1 MIGIENFGAFL
12 LAGIILNLTP
22 GADTMYILARS
33 ISQGK
38 KAGIYS
44 VLGISSGIIVH
55 TFAAAFGLSLII
67 AQSALAF
74 NVIKYLGAAYLVF
87 LGIKSLTS
95 SKKTELVHIQQKLS
109 GKKIFLSGMLTNVLN
124 PKVALFFLAFLP
136 QFIQLQHAQNPGP
149 YLILGMS
156 FVATATLWTMIIA
169 LLSARFASFIRQ
181 NQHVERW
188 INRSAGVVFIL
199 LGLKIALEKSK

>member
-44 VLGISSGIIVH
+44 VLGISSGIIIH

-74 NVIKYLGAAYLVF
+74 NMIKYLGAAYLVF
-87 LGIKSLTS
+87 LGIKSLFS
-95 SKKTELVHIQQKLS
+95 SKKTELVQVRQKLS

-136 QFIQLQHAQNPGP
+136 QFIQLPYAQDPIP
-149 YLILGMS
+149 YLVLGLS
-156 FVATATLWTMIIA
+156 FVATATLWTLVIA
-169 LLSARFASFIRQ
+169 LLSAKFASFIKK
-181 NQHVERW
+181 NQHIERW
-188 INRSAGVVFIL
+188 INRAAGVVFIS
-199 LGLKIALEKSK
+199 LGLKIALERSK

>member
-44 VLGISSGIIVH
+44 VLGISSGIILH

-74 NVIKYLGAAYLVF
+74 NIIKYLGAGYLIF

-95 SKKTELVHIQQKLS
+95 SKKNQLIRIQHELS

-136 QFIQLQHAQNPGP
+136 QFIQLQHSQNPGP

-156 FVATATLWTMIIA
+156 FVATATLWTMIIV
-169 LLSARFASFIRQ
+169 LLSAKFASFIRH
-181 NQHVERW
+181 NQHVEQW

-199 LGLKIALEKSK
+199 LGLKVALERSK